1 MLERPQAQRLEYFG
15 SDLKSQLPGSCLGY
29 LYSAARFIF
38 CVKSLFE
45 V

>member
-1 MLERPQAQRLEYFG
+1 MLERPQARRLEYLG
-15 SDLKSQLPGSCLGY
+15 SNFKSQLLGSCLGW
-29 LYSAARFIF
+29 LYSAARLIF